1 MSTRA
6 ISDFQQTLRSS
17 LSEKTI
23 GYAATAVRHSGYQS
37 WAESLPSIETIAHHA
52 MQEAIQSLNKT
63 LDPQCK
69 LPSQDMRTFLA
80 RLGIKRTEAAYK
92 LGELIQSQAAKI
104 KAMIASRKKSH
115 DEFQAALG
123 KLPKDEQTLLSYAMD
138 LYTATQAAEAAA
150 SARKAQ
156 ISDAQRKADAAAQKA
171 ETAAKRAESL
181 VQSVTETLTDSQS
194 QSILGNLEEARKAAG
209 GAIEA
214 AARAKEQA
222 AKLAPQATVEIDIAI
237 LSILVS
243 SVENLAEAAEKEAA
257 LTQSAVELIQ
267 QECTTLR
274 MAKEKASEASKR
286 VLQNLEEVRDIASK
300 VRALEI
306 PTNMPL
312 DYRPQIDE
320 GKSRATEIEQQASK
334 ACIQAEKMAQ
344 TAARTSDPAEA
355 TAAADAA
362 ELALKDVEAALQKLK
377 QIHSFITHEIKS
389 VDALRAASLE
399 LGTRVLLRGS
409 NQVDSI
415 GDADL

>member
-1 MSTRA
+1 
-6 ISDFQQTLRSS
+6 
-17 LSEKTI
+17 
-23 GYAATAVRHSGYQS
+23 
-37 WAESLPSIETIAHHA
+37 
-52 MQEAIQSLNKT
+52 MQEAMQSLNKT

-156 ISDAQRKADAAAQKA
+156 ISDAQRKAQISDAQRKADAAAQKA

-257 LTQSAVELIQ
+257 
-267 QECTTLR
+267 
-274 MAKEKASEASKR
+274 
-286 VLQNLEEVRDIASK
+286 
-300 VRALEI
+300 
-306 PTNMPL
+306 
-312 DYRPQIDE
+312 
-320 GKSRATEIEQQASK
+320 
-334 ACIQAEKMAQ
+334 
-344 TAARTSDPAEA
+344 
-355 TAAADAA
+355 
-362 ELALKDVEAALQKLK
+362 
-377 QIHSFITHEIKS
+377 
-389 VDALRAASLE
+389 
-399 LGTRVLLRGS
+399 
-409 NQVDSI
+409 
-415 GDADL
+415 